1 MGTDARTGS
10 PPHVVVRLLG
20 PPLVEVAGDPLDVD
34 TRKATAVLAVLAVEG
49 PQRRDRLAAL
59 LWPESDAPR
68 AAGAFRRTLSVLN
81 SGLGEGVLTA
91 DRRDVGLVPDAIDL
105 DITRFAQLVKATDAH
120 DHPPA
125 AACPTCRAALIEA
138 VDLHRG
144 DFLSGFAVRDTPEFD
159 DWHSGWAERFRRDL
173 RQALDRLTRTE
184 IELDELGTAL
194 AHAERWLALDPLNEQ
209 VHVRLMLLHAR
220 RGERSQA
227 IQRYRDCVA
236 VLDRELGV
244 RPLDRTTRLYR
255 GVLEGRTDRVETP
268 GPPSTPDSAATAPAS
283 TPRRGA
289 AGHDTFVGRGAEL
302 DRAGRSLGSGTLV
315 VVRGPAGIGKTR
327 FVEELEARVH
337 RRGGAVLVGRC
348 HADER
353 GLSFGPIVDLVRGA
367 VTVPGVHERLAD
379 LAGPWLAEASRLVP
393 ELGATPAASTPS
405 DTPGAQARLL
415 DALAHVVSA
424 VLGDDDPRVLLLEDV
439 HHADDATL
447 DLLVYL
453 GHRLHDHRMAL
464 VLTYRDD
471 GVGASHPIH
480 RLASEGEDRLTVDL
494 TRLDDE
500 AVAGYVRAVL
510 GDRPDLGPLV
520 ARVVQE
526 ADGLPL
532 ALAEYTRW
540 VLEAEREPS
549 DEWPVPAGVREL
561 VLSRLNGLSDTARQ
575 VVTAAAIAGHDVD
588 EDLAQR
594 IAGRTEEE
602 TTTGLEEL
610 VERGLLRPSA
620 SGRGFDF
627 AHDRIRSV
635 AYAETNAARRR
646 LLHARAAEALAA
658 RVRGRPAS
666 GTAWLIAEHARLGGL
681 EELAATWSLRAGD
694 HARTVFANNDAR
706 QHYQQALALGH
717 PDPGSVHARIARLQ
731 MLDGDYSAALGSYE
745 TAAALSEDSIAA
757 AAIEHELGALHL
769 RRGSWSLARAHLGS
783 ALATATGQ
791 DDSLAARI
799 TADLGLLELT
809 GGEPERAAPH
819 AKAALHLAEAAGDR
833 YAMAQARNVA
843 GLLDRR
849 QGRTSDAQ
857 RHLEHAAALA
867 ATSDDPSAYI
877 AALNNLAL
885 TTADAGDPER
895 AVQLLSM
902 ALERCEKQGDRHR
915 RAAILNNL
923 ADVHH
928 TVGDEE
934 RAMEL
939 LKLAVSEFVEIGEDQ
954 STGPEIWKLTEW

>member
-1 MGTDARTGS
+1 MTRST
-10 PPHVVVRLLG
+10 PRVTVRLLG
-20 PPLVEVAGDPLDVD
+20 EPLIDVAGEPLDVD

-59 LWPESDAPR
+59 LWPDSDAPR

-81 SGLGEGVLTA
+81 SGLGEGVIEA
-91 DRRDVGLVPDAIDL
+91 DRRDVRLIPGAIDL
-105 DITRFAQLVKATDAH
+105 DIARFAQFVTSSDTH
-120 DHPPA
+120 GHPAA
-125 AACPTCRAALIEA
+125 AACPTCRAALDEA

-144 DFLSGFAVRDTPEFD
+144 DFLAGFAVRDSPEFE
-159 DWHSGWAERFRRDL
+159 DWQSGWAERFRRDL

-184 IELDELGTAL
+184 IELGELGAAL
-194 AHAERWLALDPLNEQ
+194 SHAERWLALDALNEE

-244 RPLDRTTRLYR
+244 RPLERTTRLYR
-255 GVLEGRTDRVETP
+255 GVLEGRTERAE
-268 GPPSTPDSAATAPAS
+268 ARTAPAPS
-283 TPRRGA
+283 DAAPNAASGTAAPRDGTI
-289 AGHDTFVGRGAEL
+289 GHGTFVGRGAEL
-302 DRAGRSLGSGTLV
+302 DRAERALAHGTV
-315 VVRGPAGIGKTR
+315 VVIRGPAGVGKTR

-337 RRGGAVLVGRC
+337 RRGGAILVGRC

-353 GLSFGPIVDLVRGA
+353 GLAFGPVVDLVRSAAAAPGA
-367 VTVPGVHERLAD
+367 DERLAG
-379 LAGPWLAEASRLVP
+379 LVGPWLAEASRLVP
-393 ELGATPAASTPS
+393 ELGAGPAPATPP
-405 DTPGAQARLL
+405 DTPGSQARLL
-415 DALAHVVSA
+415 DALAHVLSA
-424 VLGDDDPRVLLLEDV
+424 ALGDGELRVLLVEDV

-453 GHRLHDHRMAL
+453 GHRLHDHRMTL
-464 VLTYRDD
+464 VLTHRDD
-471 GVGASHPIH
+471 EVTPSHPVH
-480 RLASEGEDRLTVDL
+480 RLVSGSEDHLAVNL

-500 AVAGYVRAVL
+500 DVAGYVRAVL
-510 GDRPDLGPLV
+510 GDRPDLAPLV
-520 ARVVQE
+520 SRILKE

-532 ALAEYTRW
+532 ALVEYTRW
-540 VLEAEREPS
+540 VMEAEREPS
-549 DEWPVPAGVREL
+549 DDWPVPAGVREL
-561 VLSRLNGLSDTARQ
+561 VHSRLEGLSDTARQ
-575 VVTAAAIAGHDVD
+575 LVTAAAIAGHDVD
-588 EDLAQR
+588 EDLVRR

-602 TTTGLEEL
+602 TVEGLEEL
-610 VERGLLRPSA
+610 VVRGLLRPSG

-627 AHDRIRSV
+627 AHDRIRTV

-646 LLHARAAEALAA
+646 LLHARAADALAA
-658 RVRGRPAS
+658 RVRTRPVS

-717 PDPGSVHARIARLQ
+717 PEPASVHARLARLQ
-731 MLDGDYSAALGSYE
+731 VLDGDYTAALGSYE
-745 TAAALSEDSIAA
+745 TAAALAEDELAA

-783 ALATATGQ
+783 ALVAATGR

-819 AKAALHLAEAAGDR
+819 AKTALSLAEATGDR

-849 QGRTSDAQ
+849 RGRTTDAQ

-867 ATSDDPSAYI
+867 ALSDDPSAYI

-885 TTADAGDPER
+885 TTADAGDPDR
-895 AVQLLSM
+895 AVQLLTM

-928 TVGDEE
+928 GIGDEE
-934 RAMEL
+934 RSMEL
-939 LKLAVSEFVEIGEDQ
+939 LKLAVSEFAEIGEER
-954 STGPEIWKLTEW
+954 SREPEIWKLTEW